1 MNEAVS
7 LLAEV
12 FLIGL
17 LHEIGRLLVNVEE
30 KPYFSKIISAACAVA
45 ALFVLARFVTANLMP
60 QMTQVFR
67 TVL

>member
-7 LLAEV
+7 LLAEI

-17 LHEIGRLLVNVEE
+17 LHEIARLLVNVEE
-30 KPYFSKIISAACAVA
+30 KPYFAKIISAACAVA
-45 ALFVLARFVTANLMP
+45 ALFVLARFVTMNLMP